1 MKTITRL
8 IAAAVVLAATA
19 CPAAERIRIAA
30 LPPTGAVKK
39 VAQVHTGEFV
49 QQSMIDGMSK
59 IERFDQLSVGDVQRL
74 MEENLVA
81 EDDLKVEKAAQV
93 AKKLGVRLLLFTTIH
108 KADIE
113 IETEDKV
120 LIKTT
125 VAVAT
130 GSLEATLFD
139 AATGETTKIGPYEEE
154 ERYAGSEGAKAR
166 FTLTP
171 EKQEQ
176 IIKAALES
184 SAKKIR
190 ARLYK
195 LYPLAGV
202 IQASDGKTFTLDIG
216 TKMGVAVGQKYSVFG
231 MVEKENPMTGLK
243 EKMRAEV
250 SVIEV
255 TEVAED
261 TAVCKAVKGDA
272 NPLIGSAVERSLRE

>member
-1 MKTITRL
+1 MNAIARL
-8 IAAAVVLAATA
+8 IAAAVLLAATA
-19 CPAAERIRIAA
+19 CPAAERIKIAV

-39 VAQVHTGEFV
+39 VAEVNTGEFV
-49 QQSMIDGMSK
+49 QQTMIDGMSK

-74 MEENLVA
+74 MEDNLVA
-81 EDDLKVEKAAQV
+81 EDDLKIEKAAPV
-93 AKKLGVRLLLFTTIH
+93 AKKLGVRLLLFTTIL

-113 IETEDKV
+113 TETEDKV

-130 GSLEATLFD
+130 GSLEGTLFD

-154 ERYAGSEGAKAR
+154 ERYSGSEGGTGR
-166 FTLTP
+166 FALTIQ
-171 EKQEQ
+171 KQEQ
-176 IIKAALES
+176 ILKAALES

-190 ARLYK
+190 ARIYK

-202 IQASDGKTFTLDIG
+202 IKASDGKTFTLDIG

-231 MVEKENPMTGLK
+231 MVEKDNPMTGLK
-243 EKMRAEV
+243 ETMRAEV
-250 SVIEV
+250 SLIEV

-261 TAVCKAVKGDA
+261 TATCKAVKGDA